1 MLEDFSSCL
10 SRSSSEPEDRVSLRP
25 LLLLLDRLR
34 GNTERAWSMKDSL
47 ELFREGCKR
56 ELVGVGVVVMP
67 KRVLTSNEL
76 LNPDK
81 NGDRLPPKV
90 ATKAAY

>member
-1 MLEDFSSCL
+1 MLQDFSSCF
-10 SRSSSEPEDRVSLRP
+10 SKSSSEPELVSLRP

-47 ELFREGCKR
+47 ELGFRDPGCRR
-56 ELVGVGVVVMP
+56 EVVGGVVVMP

-81 NGDRLPPKV
+81 NGDKLPPKV
-90 ATKAAY
+90 ATNAAY